1 MALSSYSTFNH
12 HHLPAA
18 PYSRLAPHATYHNSA
33 TVDEPTIKPHNR
45 ANSAINIPA
54 TLSNLLHLNTNQH
67 KDSRGMTDDMNN
79 KHHLIVENSDRRTPT
94 YSPNEDISSLYPEIH
109 GSADW
114 SNLLSP
120 LHPWLRREILK
131 CGEFAQATYDAFD
144 TNPFSRFGGSC
155 LYGQHRLFEKLG
167 LLRHGYDV
175 TKYLYAMSHVD
186 LPRWLERSLHAEAWS
201 KDSNWMGYVAVSGDE
216 ESRRIGCRDIMVAWR
231 GTVMPAE
238 WLEDIQG
245 KLESIDSNN
254 DSDIMVEH
262 GFHSLY
268 TSKGE
273 TTRYN
278 KISASEQVM
287 SEIKRL
293 VKFYREKGEKV
304 SITITG
310 HSLGGALALLN
321 AHEAASALPTVP
333 VSVISFGA
341 PRVGNEAFAD
351 RMKELGVK
359 VLRMVIK
366 QDVVPKMPGILFNE
380 GMKIVEKVTGTLDW
394 VYTHVGVE
402 VGLNVRTSPYLKN
415 CIDFAGFHNLEI
427 YLHLVDGYMSSK
439 SGFRSEAK
447 RDVALIN
454 KASGMLLEEI
464 GIPPCWYQPANS
476 GLACNSYGRWVMPN
490 RELEDIPSPYRQN
503 HLPVLN

>member
-1 MALSSYSTFNH
+1 M
-12 HHLPAA
+12 
-18 PYSRLAPHATYHNSA
+18 
-33 TVDEPTIKPHNR
+33 IKPHDR
-45 ANSAINIPA
+45 SSSAINIPA
-54 TLSNLLHLNTNQH
+54 ALSNLLHLNINHH
-67 KDSRGMTDDMNN
+67 KDPRGSMTDDGLNN
-79 KHHLIVENSDRRTPT
+79 KPALTVENSDRHTPT
-94 YSPNEDISSLYPEIH
+94 YSPTEDISSLYPEIH

-131 CGEFAQATYDAFD
+131 YGEFAQSTYDAFD
-144 TNPFSRFGGSC
+144 SNPFSRFGGSC
-155 LYGQHRLFEKLG
+155 LYGRHRLFEKLG

-175 TKYLYAMSHVD
+175 TKYLYAMSDVD

-201 KDSNWMGYVAVSGDE
+201 RDSNWMGYVAVSGDE
-216 ESRRIGCRDIMVAWR
+216 ESCRIGCRDITVAWR

-245 KLESIDSNN
+245 KLESIETKN
-254 DSDIMVEH
+254 DSDIKVEH

-268 TSKGE
+268 TSKSE

-278 KISASEQVM
+278 KLSASEQVM

-293 VKFYREKGEKV
+293 VKFYQEKGEKV

-321 AHEAASALPTVP
+321 AYEAASALPSVP
-333 VSVISFGA
+333 VNVISFGA

-351 RMKELGVK
+351 RLKELGVK

-380 GMKIVEKVTGTLDW
+380 GIKMVEKVTGTLEW

-402 VGLNVRTSPYLKN
+402 IGLNVRTSPYLKN

-427 YLHLVDGYMSSK
+427 YLHLVDGYMSTK
-439 SGFRSEAK
+439 SGFRREAR

-454 KASGMLLEEI
+454 KASGMLRDEI
-464 GIPPCWYQPANS
+464 GIPSCWYQPANS
-476 GLACNSYGRWVMPN
+476 GMVCNSYGRWVMPN
-490 RELEDIPSPYRQN
+490 RELEDVPSPYREREG
-503 HLPVLN
+503 HMIVLN